1 MSGRRTLEV
10 GQETHTG
17 ANRPQAPGGGG
28 EVGWRGN
35 SSGGCQRT
43 RHQRGYVPPLE
54 ESIRW
59 DEFQRGQTPQG
70 ARKGERPPEEA
81 GCRAGSGHRHPK
93 GGESGKLLS
102 PARRRK
108 AVCHT
113 QRYFRV
119 SERRACRVLD
129 QPRSSQRY
137 VSAKAVKDTAVVQ
150 KMVALC
156 RENPRYG
163 YRRVWALLGREGWEV
178 NKKRVQRLWREAGLK
193 VPAGR
198 ERKRRRLG
206 TSENSCT
213 RRRAEYPGHVWSYDF
228 AMDATEDGR
237 RLKVMPI
244 VDEYSRECLALE
256 MERSITAE
264 DVVEVLRRLFT
275 ERGEPDYIRS
285 DNDLEFIAEAI
296 KCWLAS
302 RGVKTLYIE
311 PGAPWEN
318 AYSETFISRLRD
330 ERLNR
335 EEFANLNEA
344 QVLAGD
350 YRERY
355 NYHRPH
361 GALGYLTP
369 AEFAAVEDLWRQS
382 FGPRG
387 RGEELESVPR
397 LSL

>member
-1 MSGRRTLEV
+1 MQHVQKRFE
-10 GQETHTG
+10 
-17 ANRPQAPGGGG
+17 
-28 EVGWRGN
+28 
-35 SSGGCQRT
+35 
-43 RHQRGYVPPLE
+43 
-54 ESIRW
+54 
-59 DEFQRGQTPQG
+59 
-70 ARKGERPPEEA
+70 
-81 GCRAGSGHRHPK
+81 
-93 GGESGKLLS
+93 
-102 PARRRK
+102 
-108 AVCHT
+108 
-113 QRYFRV
+113 V
-119 SERRACRVLD
+119 SERRACRVVD

-137 VSAKAVKDTAVVQ
+137 VSMKAVEDAALSEM
-150 KMVALC
+150 MVALSK
-156 RENPRYG
+156 ENPRYG
-163 YRRVWALLGREGWEV
+163 YRRVWALLRREGWAV
-178 NKKRVQRLWREAGLK
+178 NKKRVQRLWREADLK
-193 VPAGR
+193 VPAK
-198 ERKRRRLG
+198 ERKRRRMG
-206 TSENSCT
+206 ASENGCT
-213 RRRAEYPGHVWSYDF
+213 RRRAEYIDHIWSYDF

-264 DVVEVLRRLFT
+264 DVVEVLDRLFT

-285 DNDLEFIAEAI
+285 DNGPEFIAEAI
-296 KCWLAS
+296 KRWLAS

-330 ERLNR
+330 ELLNR

-369 AEFAAVEDLWRQS
+369 TEFAAVEDLWRQS